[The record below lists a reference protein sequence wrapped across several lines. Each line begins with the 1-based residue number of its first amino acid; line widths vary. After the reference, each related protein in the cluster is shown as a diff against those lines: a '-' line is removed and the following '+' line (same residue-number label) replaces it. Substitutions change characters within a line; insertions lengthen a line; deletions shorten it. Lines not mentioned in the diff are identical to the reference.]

1 MVMREKSDRT
11 IYLSDC
17 QSFYASVE
25 KASHPGLDYLPVVV
39 AGDPARRSGIILAAC
54 PIAKS
59 FGIST
64 AQRLGEALQLCPNV
78 IVMRPHMQRYIDVSL
93 AITDIYKEYTDLVE
107 VFSIDE
113 QFLDVTGSLNHFR
126 CTPEELAVMIQKKV
140 AASMNVRIRVGIGP
154 TKILAKQATDNF
166 AKKNPRGIFTL
177 GKEDVERVLWPLSVD
192 KMYGV
197 GSRMTRHFV
206 ALGMTTIGH
215 VAQTPLH
222 LLKQKFR
229 SRFGKQSDIQAEVMW
244 RTANGLDDS
253 PVTPGTF
260 NVAPKSIG
268 HGMTLPRDYTTAE
281 EVDIVLL
288 ELTEEVCRDARAKG
302 YTSGT
307 VHVFC
312 MCSPYDAPTGFSQ
325 QRKMPF
331 TTNNTLKVFKSVREI
346 FHRNWNGHPVRKVG
360 VTLGTLEDEEV
371 TQLDLFEDLTK
382 LRKLDGV
389 LDGIKDRFG
398 NTAIIR
404 ASSLMKAGL
413 AADRAGKIG
422 GHYK

>member
-1 MVMREKSDRT
+1 MSKKCERT
-11 IYLSDC
+11 IFLSDC

-25 KASHPGLDYLPVVV
+25 KATHPGLDNLPVVV

-59 FGIST
+59 FGITT
-64 AQRLGEALQLCPNV
+64 AQRLGEALQLCPNA

-93 AITDIYKEYTDLVE
+93 AITGIYEKYTDLVE

-113 QFLDVTGSLNHFR
+113 QFLDVTGSLNHFG
-126 CTPEELAVMIQKKV
+126 CTPDELAVMIQQKV

-166 AKKNPRGIFTL
+166 AKKNASGIFTL
-177 GKEDVERVLWPLSVD
+177 GKDDVERFLWPLSID

-215 VAQTPLH
+215 VARTPLAT
-222 LLKQKFR
+222 LKQKFR
-229 SRFGKQSDIQAEVMW
+229 ARFGKQSDIQAEVMW

-260 NVAPKSIG
+260 DIAPKSIG
-268 HGMTLPRDYTTAE
+268 HAMTLPRDYLTVE

-288 ELTEEVCRDARAKG
+288 ELTEEVCRDARSKG
-302 YTSGT
+302 FTSGT

-312 MCSPYDAPTGFSQ
+312 MCSPYDSPTGFSQ
-325 QRKMPF
+325 QRKMPMN
-331 TTNNTLKVFKSVREI
+331 TNHTLKVYNSVREI
-346 FHRNWNGHPVRKVG
+346 FRRNWNGLPVRKVG
-360 VTLGTLEDEEV
+360 VTLGTLAEEDV
-371 TQLDLFEDLTK
+371 TQLDLFEDVTK
-382 LRKLDGV
+382 LRELDRV
-389 LDGIKDRFG
+389 VDGIKDRFG

-413 AADRAGKIG
+413 ATDRAGKIG
-422 GHYK
+422 GHYR

>member
-1 MVMREKSDRT
+1 MREKSDRT

-25 KASHPGLDYLPVVV
+25 KASHPGLENLPVVV

-126 CTPEELAVMIQKKV
+126 CNAEELAVMIQKKV

-166 AKKNPRGIFTL
+166 AKKNQNGIFTL

-206 ALGMTTIGH
+206 NLGMTTIGH
-215 VAQTPLH
+215 VAKTPLH
-222 LLKQKFR
+222 VLKQKFR
-229 SRFGKQSDIQAEVMW
+229 ARFGKQSDIQAEVMW

-288 ELTEEVCRDARAKG
+288 ELTEEVCRDARKKG

-307 VHVFC
+307 IHVFC

-331 TTNNTLKVFKSVREI
+331 ATNNTLKVFESVREI

-360 VTLGTLEDEEV
+360 VTLGSLDDEEI
-371 TQLDLFEDLTK
+371 TQLDLFEDVIK

-413 AADRAGKIG
+413 AADRAVKIG

>member
-1 MVMREKSDRT
+1 MREKSDRT

-25 KASHPGLDYLPVVV
+25 KASHPGLENLPVVV

-126 CTPEELAVMIQKKV
+126 CNAEELAVMIQKKV

-166 AKKNPRGIFTL
+166 AKKNQNGIFTL

-206 ALGMTTIGH
+206 NLGMTTIGH
-215 VAQTPLH
+215 VAKTPLH
-222 LLKQKFR
+222 VLKQKFR
-229 SRFGKQSDIQAEVMW
+229 ARFGKQSDIQAEVMW

-288 ELTEEVCRDARAKG
+288 ELTEEVCRDARKKG

-307 VHVFC
+307 IHVFC

-331 TTNNTLKVFKSVREI
+331 ATNNTLKVFESVREI

-360 VTLGTLEDEEV
+360 VTLGSLDDEEI
-371 TQLDLFEDLTK
+371 TQLDLFEDVIK

-404 ASSLMKAGL
+404 ASSLMKVGL
-413 AADRAGKIG
+413 AADRAVKIG